1 MKKYFLWLILSCFV
15 ICLGSKEAYAYPSS
29 TDWEPNPSE
38 STGKLYRSPNC
49 ESFTYKLQTNSS
61 ETITGEKSCVYFDK
75 VNGVGEK
82 FSKEKRNRWIYLRE
96 YDKEPDL
103 DEYVKTYVAE
113 MENRVVKKFKLYRT
127 DKAGNIDPKF
137 DRVGEFYIESKVEAK
152 KADKAKDFLGPLFI
166 FKIVIK

>member
-1 MKKYFLWLILSCFV
+1 
-15 ICLGSKEAYAYPSS
+15 
-29 TDWEPNPSE
+29 
-38 STGKLYRSPNC
+38 
-49 ESFTYKLQTNSS
+49 
-61 ETITGEKSCVYFDK
+61 
-75 VNGVGEK
+75 
-82 FSKEKRNRWIYLRE
+82 
-96 YDKEPDL
+96 
-103 DEYVKTYVAE
+103 